1 LNEIAPPGQLPRSTA
16 LYSAQRDAMDTVFSF
31 VILIGGSTFCW
42 LMVLSPATRRWF
54 NRWSYRFWRMN
65 KQDRRD
71 MDALGLA
78 WHLVAAMFFS
88 LVTIIFICVGLYR
101 WGTR

>member
-1 LNEIAPPGQLPRSTA
+1 MA
-16 LYSAQRDAMDTVFSF
+16 DTIFSF
-31 VILIGGSTFCW
+31 GVLIGASIFCW
-42 LMVLSPATRRWF
+42 LLVLSPATRQRLGRWG
-54 NRWSYRFWRMN
+54 YRFWRMN

-88 LVTIIFICVGLYR
+88 LVTIVFICVGLYR
-101 WGTR
+101 LATR